1 MPDAS
6 LAKLVRDTV
15 AEFIPGG
22 EAKPLWLLDET
33 FSMAWPDSKVFS
45 QPDYH
50 FLDFVDAPVM
60 YFLLC
65 GQRNLRALLPL
76 IDRILLVHAPLP
88 EYDASSDATENNGNP
103 DLFCQLPELA
113 KAGFVPIEPGQ
124 PAFAGWCEILQRP
137 SAAALIA
144 GLMDQGDCDLHL
156 HTNKSDGTDSPEQLV
171 DRVLDSGLRAFAIT
185 DHDNLA
191 ALEPARAWLEK
202 RCANENCRPIFVPG
216 VELSIDDQRELHLLG
231 YFPRGGTEIIEGFLI
246 GQRQARRERNRKMI
260 RKLQKMGYKIAF
272 KDLEASGEGTVGRLQ
287 AALILRDRGYFATI
301 PDAFNKLLGYGR
313 PAYFE
318 RSRQSPAE
326 AIWLIRK
333 AGGVAVLAHP
343 GLYGWCS
350 GRAVVAGNL
359 LIRLEKLKQLGL
371 QGVEAFHGEAPAACQ
386 LEISAAARVVGL
398 IRTGGSDDH
407 GINKEHAHLFTKGT
421 HWLACPEILVTA
433 ALVNGPPRGGQP
445 TWLLAR
451 RSSPG
456 SGNGCWEF
464 PGGKVEP
471 GETAAEALRR
481 EIKEELSV
489 SATIADRLMV
499 LTYAY
504 PERRVILIGMETRLE
519 NENWQLSVHDDI
531 RYATAQEALGLNLL
545 PADVLF
551 FEAMLGQ
558 AEPAN

>member
-1 MPDAS
+1 M
-6 LAKLVRDTV
+6 
-15 AEFIPGG
+15 
-22 EAKPLWLLDET
+22 
-33 FSMAWPDSKVFS
+33 
-45 QPDYH
+45 
-50 FLDFVDAPVM
+50 
-60 YFLLC
+60 LC
-65 GQRNLRALLPL
+65 GQHNLRVLLPL
-76 IDRILLVHAPLP
+76 TDRILLIHLPLP
-88 EYDASSDATENNGNP
+88 EADAGSDMAESNANP
-103 DLFCQLPELA
+103 DYFCRLAELA
-113 KAGFVPIEPGQ
+113 RAGFAPAETLQ
-124 PAFAGWCEILQRP
+124 PAPAARFGILQRP
-137 SAAALIA
+137 SAASLIA
-144 GLMDQGDCDLHL
+144 GLMEQGDCDLHL

-171 DRVLDSGLRAFAIT
+171 DRVLASGLRAFAIT

-191 ALEPARAWLEK
+191 ALEPARVWLEN
-202 RCANENCRPIFVPG
+202 RSTGDGSLPVFVPG

-231 YFPRGGTEIIEGFLI
+231 YFPRGGTEIIEEFLI
-246 GQRQARRERNRKMI
+246 GQRQSRRERNRKMI
-260 RKLQKMGYKIAF
+260 RKLQKMGYTIEF

-287 AALILRDRGYFATI
+287 AALILRDRGYFASI
-301 PDAFNKLLGYGR
+301 PEAFNKLLGYGR

-350 GRAVVAGNL
+350 GQAVVAGNL
-359 LIRLEKLKQLGL
+359 LARLEKLKQLGL

-386 LEISAAARVVGL
+386 QEISAAARVLGL

-421 HWLACPEILVTA
+421 RWLDGTEILVTA
-433 ALVNGPPRGGQP
+433 ALISGPPREGQP

-471 GETAAEALRR
+471 GETAAEALKR
-481 EIKEELSV
+481 EIEEELAV
-489 SATIADRLMV
+489 PATIGDRLMV

-504 PERRVILIGMETRLE
+504 PERRVILIGLETRLE

-531 RYATAQEALGLNLL
+531 RYATAREALGLNLL

-551 FEAMLGQ
+551 FEAMLEQ
-558 AEPAN
+558 AGSG

>member
-6 LAKLVRDTV
+6 RSRLVRETV
-15 AEFIPGG
+15 AEFYPAGA
-22 EAKPLWLLDET
+22 AKPRWLLDPT
-33 FSMAWPDSKVFS
+33 VPAGWPDSCSFS
-45 QPDYH
+45 QPDSS
-50 FLDFVDAPVM
+50 FLGWVDAPEM

-65 GQRNLRALLPL
+65 GQHNLRVLLPL
-76 IDRILLVHAPLP
+76 ADRILLIHLP
-88 EYDASSDATENNGNP
+88 STEDDAGSDAAESNGNP
-103 DLFCQLPELA
+103 DYFCHLAELA
-113 KAGFVPIEPGQ
+113 RAGFSPADALQ
-124 PAFAGWCEILQRP
+124 PATSARSGILQRP
-137 SAAALIA
+137 SAASLIA
-144 GLMDQGDCDLHL
+144 GLMEQGDCDLHL
-156 HTNKSDGTDSPEQLV
+156 HTNKSDGADSPEQLV
-171 DRVLDSGLRAFAIT
+171 DRVLASGLRAFAIT

-191 ALEPARAWLEK
+191 ALEPARVWLEN
-202 RCANENCRPIFVPG
+202 RNTGDGRLPVFVPG

-231 YFPRGGTEIIEGFLI
+231 YFPRGGIEIIEEFLI
-246 GQRQARRERNRKMI
+246 GQRQSRRERNRKMI
-260 RKLQKMGYKIAF
+260 RKLQKMGYTIEF

-287 AALILRDRGYFATI
+287 AALILRDRGYFASI
-301 PDAFNKLLGYGR
+301 PEAFNKLLGYGR

-350 GRAVVAGNL
+350 GQAVIAGNL
-359 LIRLEKLKQLGL
+359 LARLEKLKQLGL

-386 LEISAAARVVGL
+386 QEISAAARVLGL

-421 HWLACPEILVTA
+421 HWLAGPEILVTA
-433 ALVNGPPRGGQP
+433 ALISGPPRDGQP

-471 GETAAEALRR
+471 GETAAEALKR
-481 EIKEELSV
+481 EIEEELSV
-489 SATIADRLMV
+489 PATIGDRLMV

-504 PERRVILIGMETRLE
+504 PERRVILIGLETRLE

-531 RYATAQEALGLNLL
+531 RYATAREALGLNLL

-551 FEAMLGQ
+551 FEAMLEQ
-558 AEPAN
+558 AGSG